1 MHSRLLVFG
10 LPRSLP
16 PLPSSPAPPCLPCVE
31 EWQRAAPHSSPFP
44 PMTAPL
50 QTLHMDVGGE
60 FSSDLLRDFRC
71 GEGILQ
77 SFTLPASP
85 QQKGV
90 AERHIGIVMEVVC
103 TSMIQ
108 AAASHFLWPFAV
120 CRFLFTVSSPTALPL
135 SPPPPLFF
143 ALGPPPVDPLP
154 PQGPSPSCVSQVDP
168 LHLAEPVD
176 VTVDSGAARGT
187 ASGGAEPEGAE
198 PGGTECERAES
209 GGAEP
214 KGAEPGVA
222 EPEGAEPW
230 GAESEGSES
239 RGAKPR
245 GASLTAAVA

>member
-1 MHSRLLVFG
+1 HLQLCERFREDFPVLCLHSDR
-10 LPRSLP
+10 
-16 PLPSSPAPPCLPCVE
+16 
-31 EWQRAAPHSSPFP
+31 
-44 PMTAPL
+44 
-50 QTLHMDVGGE
+50 GGE

-90 AERHIGIVMEVVC
+90 AERHIGIVME
-103 TSMIQ
+103 
-108 AAASHFLWPFAV
+108 
-120 CRFLFTVSSPTALPL
+120 
-135 SPPPPLFF
+135 
-143 ALGPPPVDPLP
+143 
-154 PQGPSPSCVSQVDP
+154 GPSPSCVSQVDP